1 MESARADESV
11 FFLVGDVGY
20 SLVEPFAEEF
30 PDRFVNVGVAEQN
43 MIGIAAGLALSGK
56 TAFVYSLANFPT
68 LRCVEQIRNDV
79 CYHNANV
86 KVVASGAGLTYGA
99 LGATHHAT
107 EDMGIMRVLPNMV
120 TIAPADPV
128 ESALATKA
136 VAQWNG
142 PCYLRLAKTGD
153 PSIHQET
160 PDFQIGK
167 AIMVREGSDVTLIA
181 IGGILWNVVQ
191 AAEQLSQRGIQ
202 SRVLSMHTL
211 KPLDVEA
218 VLRAVQETGAVL
230 TVEEHNVLG
239 GLGSAVSEVLAEWNG
254 PGVPFRRMGINDT
267 FCCQVGSQ
275 EYLQRVYSLSVEGI
289 INGAESI
296 LRG

>member
-1 MESARADESV
+1 MR
-11 FFLVGDVGY
+11 
-20 SLVEPFAEEF
+20 
-30 PDRFVNVGVAEQN
+30 NVAQCLED
-43 MIGIAAGLALSGK
+43 LA
-56 TAFVYSLANFPT
+56 
-68 LRCVEQIRNDV
+68 
-79 CYHNANV
+79 
-86 KVVASGAGLTYGA
+86 
-99 LGATHHAT
+99 
-107 EDMGIMRVLPNMV
+107 IMRVLPNMV

-128 ESALATKA
+128 ESALATMA
-136 VAQWNG
+136 VAQCSG

-153 PSIHQET
+153 PPVHQKT

-218 VLRAVQETGAVL
+218 VVKAAQETGAVI
-230 TVEEHNVLG
+230 TVEEHSVLG

-254 PGVPFRRMGINDT
+254 PGIPFRRMGINDA
-267 FCCQVGSQ
+267 FCSQVGSQ
-275 EYLQRVYSLSVEGI
+275 AYLQKAFSLSVEGI
-289 INGAESI
+289 VNGAESI